1 MINIIYKSI
10 IDISDLLKNYNE
22 IIGIILFLLLIKI
35 ILKFL
40 GGIKNVWT
48 NTKYDKFT
56 TRIWIY

>member
-40 GGIKNVWT
+40 GGIKNV
-48 NTKYDKFT
+48 
-56 TRIWIY
+56 